1 MKLAWLGC
9 LLAGGLLFAGTQDSE
24 TNVNTRYT
32 VEAVTIQGEGWSTSP
47 ATDRDQRLSMGLRR
61 EIAALVGGKL
71 NPTMLDDVAKH
82 LRKELHARSVE
93 HHVLRGKQPDYVQVV
108 FDVKLR
114 PARFDVSVPKFL
126 YQGKQGWS
134 GAVEGT
140 ASTHHNGFTFGL
152 ISDGDELVERYTGL
166 EARYANDR
174 LGTDRAHLA
183 FEFDSFHE
191 AWNDATV
198 ASLPAGTQSEGASDL
213 YRTRQNFQPTIS
225 FVVARPV
232 TVTFGASFERLEEEG
247 PLARMAAANALLA
260 GASFHQEMEG
270 ADYQHNFNGTYD
282 LRMGTRSLGSDF
294 VYARHRWQFRYT
306 LKHGKQLLQDE
317 VTAGFI
323 AGQAPLFERF
333 ALGNS
338 TTLRG
343 WNKFDIDPL
352 GGNRMVHNSVEYR
365 YGVLEVFYD
374 AGAIW
379 DNGQTVVARNSVGAG
394 LRQGALSLA
403 LAFPLRGGK
412 CYPIFMVGMNY

>member
-1 MKLAWLGC
+1 MKHAWLGC
-9 LLAGGLLFAGTQDSE
+9 LLAGSLLFAGTQDSE

-32 VEAVTIQGEGWSTSP
+32 VETVTIQGEGWSTNP

-61 EIAALVGGKL
+61 EISALVGGKL
-71 NPTMLDDVAKH
+71 NPPMLDELARR

-134 GAVEGT
+134 GAIEGT
-140 ASTHHNGFTFGL
+140 ASTRHNGFTLGL
-152 ISDGDELVERYTGL
+152 ISDRDELVERYSGL

-191 AWNDATV
+191 AWNDASV
-198 ASLPAGTQSEGASDL
+198 ASLPAGTESEGASDL
-213 YRTRQNFQPTIS
+213 YRTRQNFQPTVS

-232 TVTFGASFERLEEEG
+232 TVTVGVSFERLNEEG
-247 PLARMAAANALLA
+247 PLVRPAAANAFLA
-260 GASFHQEMEG
+260 NTSFHQETEG
-270 ADYQHNFNGTYD
+270 ADYQQNFNGAYD

-294 VYARHRWQFRYT
+294 AYARHRWQFRYT
-306 LKHGKQLLQDE
+306 LKHGKHLLMDE
-317 VTAGFI
+317 ATAGFI

-343 WNKFDIDPL
+343 WNKYDIDPL

-365 YGVLEVFYD
+365 YGVLQVFYD